1 MAAFGRPLVRQKHA
15 RQSNPIKAPRERPP
29 NLVKPTRQQSVCP
42 LMSSGCSLGPSWIY
56 WANWPLPPTPA
67 PEFRPSQVPVSPPL
81 DTRSLSRLSIPP
93 LNLGE
98 FRPLALALPHN
109 RPRLLAPLLLPPH
122 WDTRFL
128 GAFSRLSA
136 PPLHCCLK
144 LGAFRPLAIGT
155 SHDQIIGIF
164 FSLPPM

>member
-15 RQSNPIKAPRERPP
+15 RQSNPIKAPRGRPP
-29 NLVKPTRQQSVCP
+29 NLVEPTRQQSGCRFV
-42 LMSSGCSLGPSWIY
+42 SSGCSLGPSWIY
-56 WANWPLPPTPA
+56 WARPRVPALAGTSFPT
-67 PEFRPSQVPVSPPL
+67 PL
-81 DTRSLSRLSIPP
+81 DTRSLSRLGIPP

-109 RPRLLAPLLLPPH
+109 CPRLLAPLLLPPH